1 MRQHLLVVE
10 HASLT
15 PHQATRSLWPTRG
28 LLAGCP
34 GIRGPCDTL
43 RPISRRTFSNA
54 SVLPATVRHDQIV
67 DAPRAA
73 WQLRRIVRR

>member
-1 MRQHLLVVE
+1 VRQHLLVVE

-34 GIRGPCDTL
+34 GIRAPVIRCGRYHTERSPTPLSC
-43 RPISRRTFSNA
+43 
-54 SVLPATVRHDQIV
+54 PATARHDQLV
-67 DAPRAA
+67 DVPRVA
-73 WQLRRIVRR
+73 WQLRRIVQR